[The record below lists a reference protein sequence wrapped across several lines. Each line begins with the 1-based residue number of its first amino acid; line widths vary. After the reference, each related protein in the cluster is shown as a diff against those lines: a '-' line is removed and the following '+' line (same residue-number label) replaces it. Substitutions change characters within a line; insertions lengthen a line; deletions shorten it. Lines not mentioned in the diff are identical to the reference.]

1 MNSNTFRMP
10 ARRRGASRRRAAAV
24 TAAAVA
30 LASGSVVLAGPA
42 HASGGEGGKGRAAA
56 AVLRTDLD
64 VSLLDKAV
72 VPLTA
77 TLNEVKA
84 PASAEKTALTAKLDG
99 VDRGRPFQV
108 LRADVATAKATADRR
123 RAEGYVHLARARV
136 HVPGLP
142 LLSLIEVRKV
152 TSKAVCEV
160 GEHPVVK
167 SNVLGDVKV
176 LGKEVNLTAGGTADV
191 DVPGV
196 GRVTLHLSKTQT
208 TSRTAAATALELK
221 VTVNPVRLNV
231 ADVQGTVT
239 LAKATCESPGQ
250 GGGPGDGSE
259 AAEAAEAEQAEQAEQ
274 AGKPQQPGREGQPEQ
289 PQDDAK
295 AAEPG
300 GETGGQGASAG
311 TGSTLSVQSDAAQP
325 AKENLAATGSS
336 SATPYLAG
344 GAALL
349 LAAGGSVLA
358 LSRARRSRVQN

>member
-176 LGKEVNLTAGGTADV
+176 LGKKVNLTAGGTADV
-191 DVPGV
+191 DVPDV

-239 LAKATCESPGQ
+239 LARATCELPRQ
-250 GGGPGDGSE
+250 GGGPGEGSE
-259 AAEAAEAEQAEQAEQ
+259 AAEAAEAEQA
-274 AGKPQQPGREGQPEQ
+274 GKPQQPGRDGQPEQ

-358 LSRARRSRVQN
+358 LSRARRGRVQN